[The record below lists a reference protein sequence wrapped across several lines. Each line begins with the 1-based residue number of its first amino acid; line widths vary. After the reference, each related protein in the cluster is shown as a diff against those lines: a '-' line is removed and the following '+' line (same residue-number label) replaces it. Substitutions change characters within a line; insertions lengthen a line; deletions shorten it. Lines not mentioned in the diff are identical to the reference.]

1 MDIKKSYLLGD
12 FKLFNL
18 FLYYLYLEF
27 LLNYFLLDIKVIF
40 KRIEKSRTK
49 IFFYF
54 FILLNE
60 NKDF

>member
-18 FLYYLYLEF
+18 FLYYRYLEF

-49 IFFYF
+49 IFFIF
-54 FILLNE
+54 LFC
-60 NKDF
+60 

>member
-18 FLYYLYLEF
+18 FLYYRYLEF

-49 IFFYF
+49 IFF
-54 FILLNE
+54 ILLNE
-60 NKDF
+60 DKDF